1 MGYKITFYF
10 ICQGVNRGLRVTIM
24 SNRKTKLNFQ
34 TILLSLFGF
43 VLLWAIVTDAWGYSS
58 NLTVNYGNYIY
69 AVISR
74 LIWVAPAIWL
84 IYRYSDSLT
93 FDKQELFRRP
103 VWNKSMV
110 IVLIISIIIS
120 LTGML
125 VTHGGFWLNPTVC
138 IPLEI
143 IKIFFVGFVEEM
155 VFRGWGY
162 NALSATVMNRKAVIS
177 STIFFVLL
185 HSPAYFVRFYRFGT
199 MDYSTW
205 LIQSVTTAIW
215 GVVFCWLLKK
225 SRTIW
230 NPIIAHIVYD
240 ILTGLFVG

>member
-1 MGYKITFYF
+1 
-10 ICQGVNRGLRVTIM
+10 M

-103 VWNKSMV
+103 VWNKSRVPFLQGSRNCLQPPAQETFRDGEEWLDELREYLFENRCMSESY
-110 IVLIISIIIS
+110 ISEKIPVLKAIHAEATYLLWIDISGLNKKSSEVASFIRTN
-120 LTGML
+120 TGLYLSDGEAYGKSGEHFLRMNL
-125 VTHGGFWLNPTVC
+125 ACSRGV
-138 IPLEI
+138 LED
-143 IKIFFVGFVEEM
+143 GLL
-155 VFRGWGY
+155 RLR
-162 NALSATVMNRKAVIS
+162 NAAES
-177 STIFFVLL
+177 
-185 HSPAYFVRFYRFGT
+185 
-199 MDYSTW
+199 
-205 LIQSVTTAIW
+205 
-215 GVVFCWLLKK
+215 LKK
-225 SRTIW
+225 
-230 NPIIAHIVYD
+230 A
-240 ILTGLFVG
+240 